1 MLRFSPPNIMLQSLS
16 NFLGL
21 TPAESQVVKGGTF
34 LDTELPNEGLC
45 ILNWNI
51 AKQNHKLPFQQELSR
66 ILHHQ
71 RPQLCFFQ
79 EARLDWPEARSLI
92 SLLEKDKLMTGLG
105 WYFAPNLIH
114 RHHGY
119 AAGVL
124 TTSTVPLLNS
134 AALHSQYYEP
144 FLQTRKLVLATEY
157 PLVQRRQTLWTIN
170 VHGINFVR
178 SHKFQ
183 KQIYQIEQAIAQHS
197 GPLIL
202 VGDFNTWRPKRM
214 HILQTVIQR
223 LGLKPVQ
230 FSSAYHNDLKR
241 FMFSGPLD
249 HIFYRGLVLQ
259 PHYAKVLGE
268 MTSSDHKP
276 MVAKFDVIAS

>member
-1 MLRFSPPNIMLQSLS
+1 MLRSLA
-16 NFLGL
+16 NLFGL
-21 TPAESQVVKGGTF
+21 DPAKSQVVEGGTF
-34 LDTELPNEGLC
+34 SNAELPNQDLC

-51 AKQNHKLPFQQELSR
+51 AKQNHKLPLQQEFLK
-66 ILHHQ
+66 IFHQQ

-79 EARLDWPEARSLI
+79 EARLVWPEAYSLM
-92 SLLEKDKLMTGLG
+92 SLPEESKLITSLG

-114 RHHGY
+114 RYQGY

-124 TTSTVPLLNS
+124 TASTAPALNS

-144 FLQTRKLVLATEY
+144 FLQTRKLVLVTEY
-157 PLVQRRQTLWTIN
+157 PIAQRQQTLWAIN

-183 KQIYQIEQAIAQHS
+183 KQIHQIEQAIADHS

-214 HILQTVIQR
+214 QILQTVIRR
-223 LGLKPVQ
+223 LGLKAVD
-230 FSSAYHNDLKR
+230 FSLSYRSDLKR
-241 FMFSGPLD
+241 FMLSDPLD
-249 HIFYRGLVLQ
+249 HIFYRGLTLQ
-259 PHYAKVLGE
+259 PHYTKVLGE
-268 MTSSDHKP
+268 MVSSDHKP
-276 MVAKFDVIAS
+276 MVAKFDIIAS